1 MSSNI
6 VRQRV
11 GAGRL
16 SMRAL
21 LACLAVSAAVPWTHA
36 QTTIGDYVWLD
47 VDGDGVQD
55 GGESPVQNVT
65 VQLYNVGVD
74 GEIGGGDDTLEDAD
88 ITDGSGNYSLVAS
101 AADTYYVQFE
111 QPLGLQFAAR
121 AQGGDG
127 SKDSDADADGRTVKF
142 TVDGT
147 AGDDTNDIDC
157 GLIEPTSIG
166 DFVFDDADGDG
177 IQDAGEGGVVD
188 ATLQLWD
195 PGADGVPGGGDDTLV
210 NTTASD
216 GAGAY
221 QFGNLVPDDYFVKIA
236 PPSGHGLSPKDQGAD
251 DDADSDFDTTTFNT
265 AVFTVAYSD
274 EISNI
279 DAGLYEQVTV
289 RGRVFDDADGDGI
302 RESGDGDLGAAAT
315 VNLYDVGDD
324 GAVGGGDDTLQSTA
338 SPTGTY
344 SFTDVAPDTYYL
356 QFVAPAGMDFV
367 PQDQGSDNS
376 VDSDVDPDTGHTD
389 TFSVS
394 SGDADVVLDAGLHPF
409 GSVTGIAFKDS
420 DEDGIHD
427 GGETGA
433 RNALVA
439 LYDPGD
445 DSEGGTDDDEF
456 VKFAVT
462 GTDGTYAIEDVV
474 ADSYY
479 VLFTPP
485 LGYSFSP
492 QDQGGNDAVDSDADP
507 NTRRTAVFAVAAS
520 TQVADVDVG
529 LLVDSDSDGTPDSQD
544 NCPDDAN
551 KTEPG
556 DCGCGTL
563 DTDSD
568 GDEVADCNDNCP
580 DTANADQNDFDGDD
594 VGDECDNCPTIAN
607 ADQADADE
615 DGLGDACDAEGDTTG
630 EETED
635 TTGDGATDETTGEGD
650 QADGG
655 DQPGEGDGQAD
666 QVGLPL
672 CGTCGALGLF
682 TYGLSI
688 ACYAAFLVY
697 RRCRG

>member
-11 GAGRL
+11 GAGRW

-21 LACLAVSAAVPWTHA
+21 LVCLAVSAAVPWTHA

-55 GGESPVQNVT
+55 AGDSPVQNVT
-65 VQLYNVGVD
+65 VQLYSVGAD
-74 GEIGGGDDTLEDAD
+74 GEIGGGDDTLEDVD
-88 ITDGSGNYSLVAS
+88 IADGSGNYSLIAS

-111 QPLGLQFAAR
+111 QPMGLQFSAR

-127 SKDSDADADGRTVKF
+127 TKDSDADAEGRTVKF

-177 IQDAGEGGVVD
+177 IQDAGEGGVVN
-188 ATLQLWD
+188 ATLELWD
-195 PGADGVPGGGDDTLV
+195 PGVDGVPGGGDDALV

-236 PPSGHGLSPKDQGAD
+236 PPAGYGLSPKDQGT

-324 GAVGGGDDTLQSTA
+324 GAIGGGDDTLQSTA

-356 QFVAPAGMDFV
+356 EFVAPAGMDFV
-367 PQDQGSDNS
+367 PQNQGSDDS

-409 GSVTGIAFKDS
+409 GSVTGMAFKDS
-420 DEDGIHD
+420 NENGIHD

-445 DSEGGTDDDEF
+445 DSEAGTDDDEF

-462 GTDGTYAIEDVV
+462 GTDGTYTIGGVV

-479 VLFTPP
+479 ASFSPP

-492 QDQGGNDAVDSDADP
+492 QDQGGDDTVDSDADP

-529 LLVDSDSDGTPDSQD
+529 LLVDSDSDGTPDSRD

-568 GDEVADCNDNCP
+568 GDGVADCDDNCP
-580 DTANADQNDFDGDD
+580 DTANADQDDFDSDG
-594 VGDECDNCPTIAN
+594 VGDECDNCPSVAN
-607 ADQADADE
+607 ADQADGDE
-615 DGLGDACDAEGDTTG
+615 DGLGDECDPEPDVAQEDTDESADEITEDEEDDEG
-630 EETED
+630 EEDEEADETEEE
-635 TTGDGATDETTGEGD
+635 DGAADETM
-650 QADGG
+650 
-655 DQPGEGDGQAD
+655 PP
-666 QVGLPL
+666 V
-672 CGTCGALGLF
+672 CGSCGPLGLF

-697 RRCRG
+697 RRCQG